1 MITYTWTLG
10 PLGVKLAE
18 DGFTDVVYLVN
29 WRLTG
34 AEDTYSANVY
44 GSINVP
50 PPGDVFTPYNDLTE
64 AQVQGWVE
72 SALGAE
78 QVAAYKAAI
87 AQQIELQKNPIDAVL
102 PPPWQ

>member
-18 DGFTDVVYLVN
+18 DGFTDVVYVVN
-29 WRLTG
+29 WVLAG
-34 AEDTYSANVY
+34 SEDSYHYQTYGSANVPAPD
-44 GSINVP
+44 GA
-50 PPGDVFTPYNDLTE
+50 FTPYNDLTE

-87 AQQIELQKNPIDAVL
+87 AQQIELQKNPIAAVL
-102 PPPWQ
+102 PPPWS

>member
-1 MITYTWTLG
+1 MITYTWALN
-10 PLGVKLAE
+10 PLVVKLAN
-18 DGFTDVVYLVN
+18 DGLTNVVYLVN

-44 GSINVP
+44 GDVNVP
-50 PPGDVFTPYNDLTE
+50 APEGTFTPYNDLTE
-64 AQVQGWVE
+64 AQVQEWVE
-72 SALGAE
+72 SALGEE

-102 PPPWQ
+102 PSPWQ